1 MIFILLVVSLAPL
14 NFALTVH
21 IWNDT
26 GKPANPHQ
34 YPWMV
39 SLKMNKPEVF
49 RAKYGHYKPGFKPTA
64 IPVYSH
70 GCGGSLLQIPG
81 NEIASDIVLTA
92 CHCIAN
98 LREKEYFNTTLFKL
112 AIGNHRHD
120 EKEFEEQERNISQ
133 MECLPPNTLDD
144 DIAIIKLDSPV
155 RFTASINYISLPRKN
170 QILLEGT
177 KGVIAGW
184 GHINVKSNSSLPNE
198 LYHMNVSIHN
208 TSLLAEYI
216 YCLAPDGDGQRS
228 AAHGDSGGPFF
239 LKEKNKWVIHG
250 VASFIFAP
258 CGNKDSGSGYTKV
271 ELYVDWINQ
280 WIQKSSSLST
290 NQTAL

>member
-49 RAKYGHYKPGFKPTA
+49 RAKYGHYKRSYGHYKRSFIINGHSSTVIRAKYGYKPTA

-133 MECLPPNTLDD
+133 MECLPPNSLDD

-239 LKEKNKWVIHG
+239 FERKK
-250 VASFIFAP
+250 
-258 CGNKDSGSGYTKV
+258 
-271 ELYVDWINQ
+271 
-280 WIQKSSSLST
+280 
-290 NQTAL
+290 